1 MAGNIKGITIEL
13 NGDTTKLDKA
23 LRSVNRETQTVQK
36 QLQEVEKALKM
47 DPGNADLIKQKER
60 LLGEEIES
68 TKRKLEML
76 RQADEQVTEDMENG
90 VDGAAE
96 KHNELQRQISTT
108 EAKEKMLQRELD
120 KLKEVPSKIDQ
131 VAQSMAKTGEKI
143 KNAGD
148 KMKGFGKSYSKYVTA
163 PLTAAGTVGAKKFA
177 EVDKTMQLTNATMK
191 NTEEQAELLNQAM
204 KDAAAN
210 STFGMSDAATAT
222 LNFARAGLTAEQAAS
237 ALAPAMNLAAG
248 EGGDLETVSAGLVAT
263 INGFA
268 GSFDEASTYA
278 DIFANAC
285 NNSALDID
293 SLSEAMS
300 VAAPIFHAAGYSVQ
314 DAALYMGTMAN
325 AGIDA
330 STAANALKTG
340 MARLVSPAKDAQG
353 WLNKLGVEVTNAD
366 GSMKDS
372 VTVQRELH
380 DAFSTLSESEQLAAA
395 GAIFGKNQMSNWLA
409 LINTAPEDVAAL
421 NSQLSENG
429 TTTEMA
435 TAMMSG
441 FGGSME
447 KLKSGIDVAATSLGE
462 ALAPIILKV
471 ANGIQLL
478 VDWFNSLSPT
488 AKRVVAVILLIVAA
502 IGPLLVIIGTLMSSI
517 GSIMTMA
524 PKLLAA
530 FAGFNPMILV
540 IIAAITALIAVGVWL
555 YKNWD
560 TIKAKAIAIKES
572 VVQTWNDM
580 KTKVIGS
587 LTTLKT
593 GAINAYNTL
602 KTGVTNIVQTLVGGV
617 VSRFNALKST
627 VASVWN
633 NIKSAIISPMETAK
647 SKVSAI
653 VQRLK
658 SFFPLSVGRV
668 FSNIKLPHFKIS
680 GGTPPWG
687 IGGKGTKPTIGINWY
702 KTGAIFDRP
711 SVIGVG
717 EAGPEAVVPID
728 TLWNKL
734 DNITRAVMDTR
745 SEATSEIQ
753 PVTIVVQLDGRE
765 IARVTAPHM
774 ESELNKIQNRANRK
788 LGYI

>member
-60 LLGEEIES
+60 LLGEEIDS

-90 VDGAAE
+90 VEGAAE

-143 KNAGD
+143 KDAGD

-210 STFGMSDAATAT
+210 STFGMSDAAAAT
-222 LNFARAGLTAEQAAS
+222 LNFARAGLSAEQAAS

-462 ALAPIILKV
+462 ALAPIILKI

-488 AKRVVAVILLIVAA
+488 AKRVVAVILLIVAS

-517 GSIMTMA
+517 GSIMMMA

-580 KTKVIGS
+580 KAKVIGAVTS
-587 LTTLKT
+587 LKS

-617 VSRFNALKST
+617 VSRFNALKAT

-653 VQRLK
+653 IQRLK
-658 SFFPLSVGRV
+658 SFFPLSVGRI

-687 IGGKGTKPTIGINWY
+687 IGGKGTKPSIGINWY

-734 DNITRAVMDTR
+734 DNITKAVMDTR
-745 SEATSEIQ
+745 SEAASEAQ